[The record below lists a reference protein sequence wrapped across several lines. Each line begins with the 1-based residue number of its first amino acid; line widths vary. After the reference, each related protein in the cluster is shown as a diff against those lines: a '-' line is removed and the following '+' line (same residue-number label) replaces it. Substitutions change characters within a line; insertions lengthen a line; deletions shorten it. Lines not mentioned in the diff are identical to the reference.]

1 MNKVLIVIP
10 AYNEEASIERVVDNL
25 IQNFE
30 QYDYIV
36 VNDGSMD
43 STADICHK
51 KGYNLLDLPI
61 NLGLAGAFQTGV
73 RYAYKNGY
81 DMVLQ
86 LDGDGQ
92 HRPEYIEK
100 MVETMKGENVD
111 IVIGSRFVESG
122 KRKFSLRTLG
132 SYIIGYSIK
141 LTTGT
146 RIYDPTSG
154 MRLYHRNIMR
164 EFAYIMNYTPEPDTI
179 SLLMK
184 RGVKVKEIQVEM
196 DERIAGESYLNIKN
210 AVKYMVHMCFSILFV
225 QGFRL
230 RGGK

>member
-1 MNKVLIVIP
+1 MSKILIVIP

-25 IQNFE
+25 IENYS

-43 STADICHK
+43 STADICRK
-51 KGYNLLDLPI
+51 RGYELLDLPV
-61 NLGLAGAFQTGV
+61 NLGLAGAFQAGV

-92 HRPEYIEK
+92 HRPEYIE
-100 MVETMKGENVD
+100 TMMKVMEEEKVD
-111 IVIGSRFVESG
+111 IVIGSRFTEPG
-122 KRKFSLRTLG
+122 KRKLSLRNLG
-132 SYIIGYSIK
+132 SYIIGYSIQ

-154 MRLYHRNIMR
+154 MRLYHRNILK

-179 SLLMK
+179 SFLMK
-184 RGVKVKEIQVEM
+184 RGVKVKEVQVEM
-196 DERIAGESYLNIKN
+196 DERLAGESYLNIKN
-210 AVKYMVHMCFSILFV
+210 AMKYMLHMCVSILFV
-225 QGFRL
+225 QLFRL
-230 RGGK
+230 RGK